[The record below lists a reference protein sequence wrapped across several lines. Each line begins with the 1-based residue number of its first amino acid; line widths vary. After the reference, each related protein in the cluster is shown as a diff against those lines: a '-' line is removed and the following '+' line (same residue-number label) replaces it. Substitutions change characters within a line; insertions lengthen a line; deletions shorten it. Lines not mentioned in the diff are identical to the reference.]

1 MGLVES
7 DIHNDPF
14 IKSGLNNEEQFRN
27 RVNNIKYSLQATDPS
42 LHNTRAINLSNLNGS
57 NMAADIV
64 RRREGSLRRLQAPV
78 RH

>member
-14 IKSGLNNEEQFRN
+14 IKSGLNNEEQFR
-27 RVNNIKYSLQATDPS
+27 KHDSLPYSFQANDPS

-57 NMAADIV
+57 KLAADIL